1 MQGGLGGEIRQGRR
15 QSETVHL
22 RLGLEHRVF
31 KLESL
36 TWCLDFL
43 RIRFLVAQH
52 RRNSARNKVIGRK

>member
-31 KLESL
+31 KLELL
-36 TWCLDFL
+36 TWCLGGSGSWWHSTEGIQ
-43 RIRFLVAQH
+43 RET
-52 RRNSARNKVIGRK
+52 K